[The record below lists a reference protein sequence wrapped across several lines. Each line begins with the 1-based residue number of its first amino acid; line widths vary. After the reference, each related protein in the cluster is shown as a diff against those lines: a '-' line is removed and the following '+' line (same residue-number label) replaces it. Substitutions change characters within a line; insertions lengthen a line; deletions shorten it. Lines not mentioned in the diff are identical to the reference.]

1 MNNQLLR
8 DRYVGDSIATASP
21 ARLVTMLY
29 DRLMRDLGGAET
41 AIVAGDYESASN
53 QLTHAQEIVIE
64 LRTALDVN
72 TWSGGP
78 ALASLYAYLLT
89 ELIAANVHKD
99 ARKVA
104 TCRTV
109 VEPLQQA
116 WHQAATMVNT
126 TSMGSMTSVAA
137 SA

>member
-41 AIVAGDYESASN
+41 AILDGDFESASN
-53 QLTHAQEIVIE
+53 QLTHAQDIVME
-64 LRTALDVN
+64 LRASLEVN
-72 TWSGGP
+72 SWSGGP
-78 ALASLYAYLLT
+78 ALASLYAYLVT
-89 ELIAANVHKD
+89 ELIGANVHKD
-99 ARKVA
+99 AKKVA
-104 TCRTV
+104 MCRTII
-109 VEPLQQA
+109 EPLHEA
-116 WHQAATMVNT
+116 WHQAAAMIST
-126 TSMGSMTSVAA
+126 TSLA